1 MSRDPK
7 PTPVPRAR
15 PTPVRRDAVVA
26 RPRPRPGPGPA
37 PTPVRAASFRAQSDI
52 PASARKEAVRIDP
65 RIKRRRIEVARD
77 AGRKRLRVLFVSLGV
92 VVLAVGLVMV
102 TRSPVLDVDHVE
114 VAGAVHTP
122 YADIVTTGRLADS
135 PQMLDVDTAA
145 VARRI
150 GKLPWVASAT
160 AKREWPATVRIDIVE
175 RKDVASLPAG
185 EGKWAVSD
193 ADGHVLA
200 VVDGRPDAMPSVA
213 GAELADA
220 PGAMLGARGRVAM
233 QVAAALPF
241 ELRSKTIELVVLTDG
256 TVDLAIVGGGVVRL
270 GEVPAQLSFK
280 LDAAV
285 TVLRTLAPKSIGVL
299 DVRVPRAPVLTRR

>member
-26 RPRPRPGPGPA
+26 RPRPGPGPA

-175 RKDVASLPAG
+175 RKDVASLPAEG
-185 EGKWAVSD
+185 GKWAVSD

-270 GEVPAQLSFK
+270 GEVPAQLSDK